1 MKNPRHPNP
10 HSAFRGRTPG
20 DNEGNLS
27 DKTAKIATQVGEA
40 AQDVAEQAKNS
51 ASSLAAEANQTIK
64 GLLNQ
69 QLAAGAD
76 VVGGVA
82 VSARAAAGSL
92 DESAPQ
98 IAGLVR
104 NAADKIESFSH
115 DLRGRSIDEVMEIA
129 SDYARRQPLLIF
141 GAAAALGFLAFRIVK
156 SASPM
161 RQTATGA
168 RSAGPGLSPDVAPAL
183 SPHLSP
189 SHGGL

>member
-115 DLRGRSIDEVMEIA
+115 DLRGRSIDEVMEIT
-129 SDYARRQPLLIF
+129 SDYASRPPLLIF
-141 GAAAALGFLAFRIVK
+141 GSAA
-156 SASPM
+156 
-161 RQTATGA
+161 
-168 RSAGPGLSPDVAPAL
+168 GL
-183 SPHLSP
+183 
-189 SHGGL
+189 